1 MLYLPVIKLYIIIY
15 IVVIVVV
22 IINIITIIT
31 VIIILMINILQF
43 PGKEI
48 EEEEG
53 FFVQLLAPNNQ
64 SGKATVR

>member
-22 IINIITIIT
+22 IINIIAIIT
-31 VIIILMINILQF
+31 VIILMINILQF
-43 PGKEI
+43 PRKEI